1 MGELHWLIDS
11 SHQCHDD
18 CKGQSGAGMTMGKGA
33 ILSGSAGQKCNTKS
47 STETEIVGVG
57 QYLPTVLWSKYFI
70 EAQGYTIE
78 HTIIHQDNES
88 TIRLLVNGPLS
99 SSKRTK
105 HIKAKYYLAKDY
117 SDRGE
122 IKFSYL
128 PTDKMWIDMHTKP
141 KQGTPFRT
149 DRAKLMNCPVN
160 YDDDVERANTHPSL
174 LPESGVQTSVIK
186 RPSAPNHRG
195 SVLRNKHKVSTPG
208 IS

>member
-1 MGELHWLIDS
+1 
-11 SHQCHDD
+11 
-18 CKGQSGAGMTMGKGA
+18 MTMGKGA
-33 ILSGSAGQKCNTKS
+33 ILSGSLGQKSNTKS
-47 STETEIVGVG
+47 STETEIIGVD

-70 EAQGYTIE
+70 EEQGYTIE
-78 HTIIHQDNES
+78 NTIIHQDNES
-88 TIRLLVNGPLS
+88 TIRLLVNGRLS
-99 SSKRTK
+99 GSKRTK

-149 DRAKLMNCPVN
+149 DRAKLMNCPVD
-160 YDDDVERANTHPSL
+160 YDDNVERANTHPSL
-174 LPESGVQTSVIK
+174 LPESGVQTSAIK

-195 SVLRNKHKVSTPG
+195 SVLRST
-208 IS
+208 